1 MQSMQVYNMDDG
13 LSPIW
18 EEVLSDEGFNK
29 VRSAVITETF
39 SVPDMMNP
47 LSILAQKV
55 NNKVK

>member
-1 MQSMQVYNMDDG
+1 MDFLQFG
-13 LSPIW
+13 KKFYT
-18 EEVLSDEGFNK
+18 SDEGFNK